1 LAEKSIEATFED
13 KEVADFLKSIAT
25 NLNKVKGGDNKFA
38 GLLSAIVFRDVIGHF
53 TQQEGSEGPWAPWSE
68 SYLEHMKKIGRQNNM
83 ILQFT
88 GRLRDSFRPTNFKA
102 TSEGLLWFNRA
113 KTSEDFPYA
122 YAHDTGGGRL
132 PKRDFMWLSDKAVE
146 DISEQTLNF
155 MLDEAK

>member
-1 LAEKSIEATFED
+1 MAQQSIEATFED
-13 KEVADFLKSIAT
+13 KEVADFLKSMAT
-25 NLNKVKGGDNKFA
+25 NLNKVKDGDKKYA

-68 SYLEHMKKIGRQNNM
+68 SYQEHMKKIGRQGNM

-88 GRLRDSFRPTNFKA
+88 GRLRNSFQPTNFRA
-102 TSEGLLWFNRA
+102 TNEGLLWFNKA
-113 KTSEDFPYA
+113 QTSLGFPYA
-122 YAHDTGGGRL
+122 FAHDTGGERL